1 MPDPVPYDSSTIG
14 SSPFAGQA
22 VAPDSPTRFS
32 DMVGQGFERGAD
44 YLGAPMSVVR
54 SAGDIGRS
62 FAGMSGLDLPD
73 DVSDAANYA
82 KQGAYGQAALSAAT
96 PFAAMALG
104 PMAKG
109 IAPEI
114 APAMR
119 NPGSPGF
126 YSHGAYLA
134 SQLPQETGTVGQFVG
149 ALQKQGLKPAELEHS
164 GLGAIDPSMPATR
177 SGLVNLFQNN
187 MPKIQ
192 EKTYGAMSEAGID
205 ARAEQM
211 ANEQFGR
218 PLAQL
223 DEDTQNHLAVNANIE
238 LSRSSAKYQDHTM
251 PGGENYRE
259 LLLHHA
265 TPSGVDPAAAE
276 AEARRFS
283 ASLGEDWDQIPPAL
297 QMRYISSARDA
308 LNDSPDAFAGAY
320 RSAHWDVP
328 NVVAHLRMSDR
339 TGADGQKL
347 LHVDELQSDW
357 GQDLR
362 KSGQLPPTP
371 TPEAQ
376 DLDAQLRPL
385 GFELNHE
392 TGAPVVMHAHTR
404 VPVEV
409 PWALPPALQQ
419 QFARLHGVTDG
430 TVIWPDPVDVGHR
443 IDNLSH
449 NPVPPGPFVGST
461 PGWTDLGLK
470 RALTE
475 AAHGG
480 YDGLTW
486 TGGADQAKI
495 FGFDPNTG
503 QIGTGHVNP
512 QMLSG
517 MKGYYDTI
525 LPSRLKGIVKPL
537 DPSAK
542 IGTVST
548 AFGGTFPHLPITPLM
563 RERIL
568 RGLPLY
574 AAGGG
579 V

>member
-177 SGLVNLFQNN
+177 SGLVNLFQRN
-187 MPKIQ
+187 MPQIQ
-192 EKTYGAMSEAGID
+192 EKTYGAMTEAGID

-308 LNDSPDAFAGAY
+308 LNDSPDAFPGAY
-320 RSAHWDVP
+320 RSSHWDVP

-371 TPEAQ
+371 PR
-376 DLDAQLRPL
+376 L
-385 GFELNHE
+385 
-392 TGAPVVMHAHTR
+392 AP
-404 VPVEV
+404 
-409 PWALPPALQQ
+409 
-419 QFARLHGVTDG
+419 
-430 TVIWPDPVDVGHR
+430 
-443 IDNLSH
+443 
-449 NPVPPGPFVGST
+449 PVPPGPFVGST